1 MNLLS
6 FSPDSMYKYEQKY
19 PFFGL
24 QAGVRN
30 NSIINGWIQKYLYIL
45 MLRLA
50 TLNRTY
56 VYEDFYS
63 LPALPE
69 SLSEKNEWLEN
80 VPIILKQIEQN
91 SIPLEDITT
100 ILPLDQSRIYRAK
113 HKLKN
118 ALESL
123 SNSLTSA
130 IQHQKLLNSCLK
142 MKFRIL
148 PNSIR

>member
-1 MNLLS
+1 
-6 FSPDSMYKYEQKY
+6 
-19 PFFGL
+19 
-24 QAGVRN
+24 
-30 NSIINGWIQKYLYIL
+30 

-100 ILPLDQSRIYRAK
+100 ISVA
-113 HKLKN
+113 H
-118 ALESL
+118 
-123 SNSLTSA
+123 
-130 IQHQKLLNSCLK
+130 IQG
-142 MKFRIL
+142 
-148 PNSIR
+148 